1 MSRVPFAVSATGW
14 PCLAVGAQRRGGARS
29 HREHFSRWL
38 AAVLMLA
45 MLGFAREAFAQSW
58 SLTGSINT
66 ARIYDTATLLPNG
79 QALVAGGANSS
90 DNYISSAELYNP
102 ASGTWSLTGSLNFD
116 RAYHTATLLPNG
128 QVLAAGGFG
137 FVDGSPAIAI
147 PSSAELYNP
156 ATGTWSVTGM
166 LNVARYWHTATLLSN
181 GQVLVAGGFG
191 ISGDVLSSA
200 ELYDPAAGTWSVT
213 GSLNFARVWSTMTL
227 LPNGQ
232 VLVAGGAGP
241 LSSAELYNP
250 ATGTWSITGSLNV
263 AREGDTATL
272 LTNGQVLVA
281 GGGGASDNAL
291 TSAELYNPVTGT
303 WSVTGSL
310 NFDND
315 TATLLTNGQVLV
327 TAGGGTSAELYN
339 PATGTWSLTASLNV
353 ARDNDTATLLSNGQ
367 VLVASG
373 VGSSDNFL
381 SSAELYNATTPVAA
395 PALPPWATLLLTV
408 GLLAIAGQG
417 LQRQGVGRAHGL

>member
-1 MSRVPFAVSATGW
+1 VGPKAFVLAIGSSALEDQYSALNGASGKLWDTTGGRRAHNLRGDLHDVHPSLFWKTERIWRSPVGVFLALAQRAKSAAQAEEKTMSRVPFAVSATGW

-166 LNVARYWHTATLLSN
+166 LNVARYWHTATLL
-181 GQVLVAGGFG
+181 
-191 ISGDVLSSA
+191 
-200 ELYDPAAGTWSVT
+200 
-213 GSLNFARVWSTMTL
+213 
-227 LPNGQ
+227 
-232 VLVAGGAGP
+232 
-241 LSSAELYNP
+241 
-250 ATGTWSITGSLNV
+250 
-263 AREGDTATL
+263 
-272 LTNGQVLVA
+272 
-281 GGGGASDNAL
+281 
-291 TSAELYNPVTGT
+291 
-303 WSVTGSL
+303 
-310 NFDND
+310 
-315 TATLLTNGQVLV
+315 
-327 TAGGGTSAELYN
+327 
-339 PATGTWSLTASLNV
+339 
-353 ARDNDTATLLSNGQ
+353 
-367 VLVASG
+367 
-373 VGSSDNFL
+373 
-381 SSAELYNATTPVAA
+381 
-395 PALPPWATLLLTV
+395 
-408 GLLAIAGQG
+408 
-417 LQRQGVGRAHGL
+417 